1 MTVSEKIVDTFWSPE
16 LPVTVKL
23 YSPRGAEELAC
34 KVKVLEPFCVG
45 FGEKEPVTPIG
56 KPETANVTAL
66 ENPYS
71 ELTKMG
77 SVVDDPGLID
87 PYCFANVKVGV

>member
-1 MTVSEKIVDTFWSPE
+1 LTVSEKTVDTFWLPE

-23 YSPRGAEELAC
+23 YCPGDAEELAC

-45 FGEKEPVTPIG
+45 LGEKEPVTPLG
-56 KPETANVTAL
+56 KPETAKVTAL

-71 ELTKMG
+71 EL
-77 SVVDDPGLID
+77 I
-87 PYCFANVKVGV
+87 